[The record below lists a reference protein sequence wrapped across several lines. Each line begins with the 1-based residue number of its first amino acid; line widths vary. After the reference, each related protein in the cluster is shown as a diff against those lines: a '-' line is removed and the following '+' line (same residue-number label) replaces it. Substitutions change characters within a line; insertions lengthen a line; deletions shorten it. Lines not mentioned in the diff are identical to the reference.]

1 MTIAP
6 WAEWLPDLSDF
17 RTAGSPL
24 IKNCVPI
31 TASSYGPMPTAIPH
45 STNTLGERCQGSYTI
60 KAADNTV
67 YLFAGDHVKLYMLPP
82 SATDFVDV
90 TGATGPYN
98 TPSPVSGGHWS
109 MTSYGARVI
118 ATNGADPPQTILLP
132 VRGGQRLS
140 DVRLDDR
147 SGGWVAATKG
157 VVEQH

>member
-67 YLFAGDHVKLYMLPP
+67 YLFAGDHAKLYMLPP
-82 SATDFVDV
+82 GTTDFVDV
-90 TGATGPYN
+90 TSALSLIHISEPTRQAEI
-98 TPSPVSGGHWS
+98 
-109 MTSYGARVI
+109 SYAVF
-118 ATNGADPPQTILLP
+118 
-132 VRGGQRLS
+132 
-140 DVRLDDR
+140 
-147 SGGWVAATKG
+147 
-157 VVEQH
+157 